1 MNNPPGTIL
10 FATDFSSRC
19 DRSLERA
26 IILAKHWNSRLIL
39 LHVLEKR
46 RAGMTDDSRRSEETR
61 LHGLLRAEFGDHAGE
76 TETRIA
82 RGPVGDT
89 VVAVAGEAGADLIV
103 TGVARYDELGDFVL
117 GSTVDRLVRHSPV
130 PVLIV
135 KKRARAAYDDIVVA
149 TDFSPCSAAALRT
162 AAAMFPNA
170 RLHLVHAYHVPF
182 EGLISKEENREAF
195 EKEHTDEMAAFLSG
209 LSLPEEIE
217 ARLSKHV
224 VYGETENAVQSVVEA
239 TGAGLA
245 AIGTHGRSGFVAAMI
260 GSIAEAMLGALDCD
274 VLAVRSR

>member
-1 MNNPPGTIL
+1 MSHPPRTIL

-26 IILAKHWNSRLIL
+26 ILLATKWQARLIL

-46 RAGMTDDSRRSEETR
+46 RATMGDDARRAEEVR

-89 VVAVAGEAGADLIV
+89 VVAVSGEIGADLVV

-117 GSTVDRLVRHSPV
+117 GSTVDRLVRYSPV

-162 AAAMFPNA
+162 AAAMFPKA

-182 EGLISKEENREAF
+182 EGLISKDENRAAF
-195 EKEHTDEMAAFLSG
+195 EKEHVAEMAAFLSG
-209 LSLPEEIE
+209 LSLPDDIA
-217 ARLSKHV
+217 ARLSTHV

-245 AIGTHGRSGFVAAMI
+245 AIGTHGRTGFVAAMI

>member
-1 MNNPPGTIL
+1 MNHPPKTIL

-26 IILAKHWNSRLIL
+26 ISLARQWNARLIL
-39 LHVLEKR
+39 LHVLEKG
-46 RAGMTDDSRRSEETR
+46 RAAMTEDARRSEEVR
-61 LHGLLRAEFGDHAGE
+61 LHDLLRAELGDHAGE
-76 TETRIA
+76 AETRIA

-89 VVAVAGEAGADLIV
+89 VVAVAGEAGADLV
-103 TGVARYDELGDFVL
+103 VSGVARYDELGDFVL
-117 GSTVDRLVRHSPV
+117 GSTVDRLVRHSSV

-135 KKRARAAYDDIVVA
+135 KKRARTAYDDIVIA

-162 AAAMFPNA
+162 AATMFPDA

-182 EGLISKEENREAF
+182 EGLISKEENRAAF
-195 EKEHTDEMAAFLSG
+195 EREHAAEMATFLSG
-209 LSLPEEIE
+209 LSLPDGAV
-217 ARLSKHV
+217 ARISTHV
-224 VYGETENAVQSVVEA
+224 VYGETENAVESVVRA

-245 AIGTHGRSGFVAAMI
+245 AIGTHGRTGFVAAMI

-274 VLAVRSR
+274 VLTVRSR

>member
-1 MNNPPGTIL
+1 LNHPPKTIL

-26 IILAKHWNSRLIL
+26 ISLARQWNARLIL
-39 LHVLEKR
+39 LHVLEKG
-46 RAGMTDDSRRSEETR
+46 RAAMTEDARRSEEVR
-61 LHGLLRAEFGDHAGE
+61 LHDLLRAELGDHAGE
-76 TETRIA
+76 AETRIA

-89 VVAVAGEAGADLIV
+89 VVAVAGEAGADLV
-103 TGVARYDELGDFVL
+103 VSGVARYDELGDFVL
-117 GSTVDRLVRHSPV
+117 GSTVDRLVRHSSV

-135 KKRARAAYDDIVVA
+135 KKRARTAYDDIVIA

-162 AAAMFPNA
+162 AATMFPDA

-182 EGLISKEENREAF
+182 EGLISKEENRAAF
-195 EKEHTDEMAAFLSG
+195 EREHAAEMATFLSG
-209 LSLPEEIE
+209 LSLPDGAV
-217 ARLSKHV
+217 ARISTHV
-224 VYGETENAVQSVVEA
+224 VYGETENAVESVVRA

-245 AIGTHGRSGFVAAMI
+245 AIGTHGRTGFVAAMI

-274 VLAVRSR
+274 VLTVRSR

>member
-1 MNNPPGTIL
+1 MNNPPRTIL

-19 DRSLERA
+19 DRSLDRA
-26 IILAKHWNSRLIL
+26 MLLATQWNARLVL

-46 RAGMTDDSRRSEETR
+46 RAAMPDDARRAEEAR
-61 LHGLLRAEFGDHAGE
+61 LHGLLRAEFGSHAGE

-89 VVAVAGEAGADLIV
+89 VVAVAGETGADLVV

-135 KKRARAAYDDIVVA
+135 KKRVRTTYDDIVIA
-149 TDFSPCSAAALRT
+149 TDFSVCSGAALRT
-162 AAAMFPNA
+162 AAAMFPKA
-170 RLHLVHAYHVPF
+170 QLHLVHAYHVPF
-182 EGLISKEENREAF
+182 EGLISKDVNRDAF
-195 EKEHTDEMAAFLSG
+195 EKERSAEMATFLSG
-209 LSLPEEIE
+209 LSLPDEIG
-217 ARLSKHV
+217 ARLSTHV
-224 VYGETENAVQSVVEA
+224 VYGETENAVESVVKA

-260 GSIAEAMLGALDCD
+260 GSIAEALLATLDCD
-274 VLAVRSR
+274 VLTVRSR

>member
-1 MNNPPGTIL
+1 MNNPPKTIL

-26 IILAKHWNSRLIL
+26 MLLAMQWNARLIL
-39 LHVLEKR
+39 LHVLERRRVGMADDAR
-46 RAGMTDDSRRSEETR
+46 RAEEVR

-89 VVAVAGEAGADLIV
+89 VVATASEIGADLVV

-117 GSTVDRLVRHSPV
+117 GTTVDRLVRHSPV
-130 PVLIV
+130 PVLVV
-135 KKRARAAYDDIVVA
+135 KKRARSAYDDIVVA
-149 TDFSPCSAAALRT
+149 TDFSPCSGAALLT
-162 AAAMFPNA
+162 VAAMFPKA

-182 EGLISKEENREAF
+182 DGLISKEANRDAF
-195 EKEHTDEMAAFLSG
+195 EKEHAAEMATFLSG
-209 LSLPEEIE
+209 LSLPDEIG
-217 ARLSKHV
+217 ARLSTHV
-224 VYGETENAVQSVVEA
+224 VYGETENAVESVVKA

-274 VLAVRSR
+274 VLTVRSR

>member
-1 MNNPPGTIL
+1 MNNPPKTIL

-26 IILAKHWNSRLIL
+26 MLLAMQWNARLIL
-39 LHVLEKR
+39 LHVLERRRVGMADDAR
-46 RAGMTDDSRRSEETR
+46 RAEEVR

-89 VVAVAGEAGADLIV
+89 VVATASEIGADLVV

-117 GSTVDRLVRHSPV
+117 GTTVDRLVRHSPV
-130 PVLIV
+130 PVLVV
-135 KKRARAAYDDIVVA
+135 KKRARSAYDDIVVA
-149 TDFSPCSAAALRT
+149 TDFSPCSGAALLT
-162 AAAMFPNA
+162 VAAMFPKA

-182 EGLISKEENREAF
+182 EGLISKEANRDAF
-195 EKEHTDEMAAFLSG
+195 EKEHAAEMATFLSG
-209 LSLPEEIE
+209 LSLPDEIG
-217 ARLSKHV
+217 ARLSTHV
-224 VYGETENAVQSVVEA
+224 VYGETENAVESVVKA

-274 VLAVRSR
+274 VLTVRSR

>member
-1 MNNPPGTIL
+1 MNNPPATIL

-19 DRSLERA
+19 DRSLDRA
-26 IILAKHWNSRLIL
+26 ILLAAQWNARLIL

-46 RAGMTDDSRRSEETR
+46 HAAMADDTRRAEEVR
-61 LHGLLRAEFGDHAGE
+61 LHGMLRAEFGSHTGA

-89 VVAVAGEAGADLIV
+89 VVAVAAETGADLVV

-117 GSTVDRLVRHSPV
+117 GSTVDRLVRHSAV
-130 PVLIV
+130 PVLVV
-135 KKRARAAYDDIVVA
+135 KKRARTTYDDIVVA
-149 TDFSPCSAAALRT
+149 TDFSACSAAALST
-162 AAAMFPNA
+162 AAAMFPKS

-182 EGLISKEENREAF
+182 EGLISKEHNQEAF
-195 EKEHTDEMAAFLSG
+195 ARERAAEMAAFLSG
-209 LSLPEEIE
+209 LSLPDEVG
-217 ARLSKHV
+217 ARLSTHV
-224 VYGETENAVQSVVEA
+224 VYGGTEDAVQSVVAA

-260 GSIAEAMLGALDCD
+260 GSIAEALLATLDCD